1 MVNIYIE
8 LMIGLLGVILGFI
21 TMKYK
26 LGYLVSGV
34 NIKKYDNDKVA
45 SIAGSHVMLSGF
57 ILIFLSGVNYILLDS
72 NATNII
78 NITMLMSTFA
88 IVIGIY
94 YKINKYAKVDI
105 SND

>member
-1 MVNIYIE
+1 MDRYKFTNDANIE
-8 LMIGLLGVILGFI
+8 FHLFPNKKTPNL
-21 TMKYK
+21 T
-26 LGYLVSGV
+26 SGV

-45 SIAGSHVMLSGF
+45 SIAGSHVMLYGL

>member
-1 MVNIYIE
+1 MLY
-8 LMIGLLGVILGFI
+8 GL
-21 TMKYK
+21 
-26 LGYLVSGV
+26 
-34 NIKKYDNDKVA
+34 
-45 SIAGSHVMLSGF
+45 